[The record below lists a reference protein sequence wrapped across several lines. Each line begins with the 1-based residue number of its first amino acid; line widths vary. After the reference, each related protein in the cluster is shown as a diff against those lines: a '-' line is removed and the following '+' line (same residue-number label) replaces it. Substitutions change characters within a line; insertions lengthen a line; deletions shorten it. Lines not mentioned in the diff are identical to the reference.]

1 MSVTV
6 EQFLKHLEESS
17 LLSSTDVLAL
27 NAQIPAELRKQD
39 AQSLAKDLVR
49 KKKLTLFQ
57 ANALYA
63 GKPQGL
69 TLGNYVIQE
78 KIGAGAMG
86 IVFKAEHRRMKRIVA
101 VKVLP
106 PAALKNPTV
115 LKRFHREV
123 EAVAKL
129 AHPNIVAAHDAD
141 EYKNVHFLV
150 MEFVEGVDLARHIQQ
165 HGPLSVEKA
174 VDYVLQAA
182 RGLEHAHRQGIVHRD
197 IKPANLLLDTRG
209 TIKILDMGL
218 ARFHEG
224 ANSPPATD
232 EAAAITETGSVMGT
246 VDFMSPEQAYDSRQA
261 DQASDMY
268 SLGATLYFLLIGQ
281 PLFGGET
288 LMARI
293 LAHRENQAPS
303 LTAARSEIS
312 PKIDAIYQ
320 RMVAKKKEARYPS
333 MTELIR
339 DLSDWQNVSLAKASS
354 ASSDSIPSNIIDAIF
369 DA

>member
-6 EQFLKHLEESS
+6 EQFLKHLEDSS
-17 LLSSTDVLAL
+17 ILSSADVLAI
-27 NAQIPAELRKQD
+27 NSQVSADSRQQD

-78 KIGAGAMG
+78 RIGAGAMG

-106 PAALKNPTV
+106 PSALKNPTV

-141 EYKNVHFLV
+141 EYKNIHFLV
-150 MEFVEGVDLARHIQQ
+150 MEFVEGVDLARHIK
-165 HGPLSVEKA
+165 GPLPVEKA

-197 IKPANLLLDTRG
+197 IKPANLLLDTKG

-224 ANSPPATD
+224 ANTPPPTD

-246 VDFMSPEQAYDSRQA
+246 VDFMSPEQAYDSRHA

-303 LTAARSEIS
+303 LTAARPEIS

-339 DLSDWQNVSLAKASS
+339 DLGNWQNVSLAKPSS
-354 ASSDSIPSNIIDAIF
+354 ASSDSIPTNVIDAIF
-369 DA
+369 DDD

>member
-27 NAQIPAELRKQD
+27 NAQIPAESRKQD

-69 TLGNYVIQE
+69 TLGNYVIHE

-141 EYKNVHFLV
+141 EHKNVHFLV

-165 HGPLSVEKA
+165 HGPLAVDKA
-174 VDYVLQAA
+174 VDYILQAA
-182 RGLEHAHRQGIVHRD
+182 RGLEHAHKQGIVHRD
-197 IKPANLLLDTRG
+197 IKPANLLLDTQG
-209 TIKILDMGL
+209 TVKILDMGL

-224 ANSPPATD
+224 TREKAPVD
-232 EAAAITETGSVMGT
+232 EAAALTETGSIMGT
-246 VDFMSPEQAYDSRQA
+246 VDCMSPEQALDSRHA

-268 SLGATLYFLLIGQ
+268 SLGATLYFLLIGRA
-281 PLFGGET
+281 LFDGDT
-288 LMARI
+288 LMARV
-293 LAHRENQAPS
+293 LAHRDSQVPS
-303 LTAARSEIS
+303 LRAIRPEI
-312 PKIDAIYQ
+312 PPQID
-320 RMVAKKKEARYPS
+320 
-333 MTELIR
+333 
-339 DLSDWQNVSLAKASS
+339 
-354 ASSDSIPSNIIDAIF
+354 
-369 DA
+369 